1 MFPKHQ
7 RKSGEVEVVTS
18 QLDKSVDL
26 ASFYISGYSLG
37 RTNITKVHQILQLA
51 VIGYGYK
58 NQVNAHFHNPLPRQ
72 TLGTSECWIVMRGK
86 IKVNLYDT
94 DNSPVCSRYLQKGD
108 MAIFYSGGHSLEVFS
123 RKAQIYELKNGP
135 YEGDLL
141 DKKQI

>member
-108 MAIFYSGGHSLEVFS
+108 MAIFYAGGHSLEVFS